1 MSLHLPNMVAD
12 WPNYCSLVCKAQT
25 CLFLSSRSHQMYY
38 MFGFLFLV
46 FIILVITCSEAT
58 ILLCYFHLCAE
69 VNSTQINARP
79 LTLSSSCFRDDINTD
94 IVASK
99 LLTAAVFSQYSLSI
113 MLTSF
118 KQKST
123 VAADCG
129 VEKGQGSIFLRSG
142 WIKFCL
148 K

>member
-1 MSLHLPNMVAD
+1 
-12 WPNYCSLVCKAQT
+12 
-25 CLFLSSRSHQMYY
+25 MYY

-118 KQKST
+118 KHKST

-129 VEKGQGSIFLRSG
+129 VEKGQGSIFFEKWLNKILFEISRDTTRHIYTEMLVRCQEG
-142 WIKFCL
+142 
-148 K
+148 